1 MNTCMVLNATPEQQ
15 DAARQE
21 WFQRKMEKRRKEQEA
36 AEQKQKV
43 SGKGPTK

>member
-21 WFQRKMEKRRKEQEA
+21 WFQQKMEKRRKEA
-36 AEQKQKV
+36 AEDA
-43 SGKGPTK
+43 GTKGTKK